1 MPPLCPSNHSR
12 SRRNHI
18 CRIDPNQEI
27 MYDKEVIVKEHT
39 TAICLT
45 NIVPAQIY
53 PERLTK
59 ILAGTGKAWLLT

>member
-1 MPPLCPSNHSR
+1 
-12 SRRNHI
+12 
-18 CRIDPNQEI
+18 